1 MLDLFIDWHQQRRIS
16 QAESTA
22 AEVRE
27 DAGKQSER
35 IRRLEL
41 NLDRMTIISQAL
53 GELLRERLDVSE
65 EDLLA
70 KVGEIDLRDGT
81 EDGVISTQVI
91 ACPKCSRKVST
102 KKACCIFCGNDVPQ
116 PHVFKTS

>member
-16 QAESTA
+16 QAESAA
-22 AEVRE
+22 AEARE
-27 DAGKQSER
+27 DSGKQSER
-35 IRRLEL
+35 IRRLEM

-53 GELLRERLDVSE
+53 WELLRERVNVT
-65 EDLLA
+65 EDELLA

-81 EDGVISTQVI
+81 EDGMISPQVI

-102 KKACCIFCGNDVPQ
+102 KKACCIFCGTDVPQ
-116 PHVFKTS
+116 PHVFKSS